1 MFLISKV
8 LKTITM
14 TPAHL
19 TSFCLFLLLLPTP
32 GKGRK
37 EVFNNVLYYF
47 QSLEVTMGV
56 ASVRER
62 YAPGHEQ
69 GGGEASARPGEH
81 LPTLYSRQPKTSCQL
96 THCCPVQ

>member
-8 LKTITM
+8 PKTITM
-14 TPAHL
+14 TLVHL

-37 EVFNNVLYYF
+37 EVLHNVLYYI

-56 ASVRER
+56 ASVREC
-62 YAPGHEQ
+62 YAPGHTQ
-69 GGGEASARPGEH
+69 GGGEASAR
-81 LPTLYSRQPKTSCQL
+81 
-96 THCCPVQ
+96 